1 MMSLTGKIKRQL
13 KKKMKE
19 LIFVDLLNYSGVSD
33 LSVSGSEGKKFFI
46 FYLQLF

>member
-1 MMSLTGKIKRQL
+1 MGDKETV
-13 KKKMKE
+13 KKEMKE

-33 LSVSGSEGKKFFI
+33 LSVSGLEGKKFFI

>member
-1 MMSLTGKIKRQL
+1 MGDKETV